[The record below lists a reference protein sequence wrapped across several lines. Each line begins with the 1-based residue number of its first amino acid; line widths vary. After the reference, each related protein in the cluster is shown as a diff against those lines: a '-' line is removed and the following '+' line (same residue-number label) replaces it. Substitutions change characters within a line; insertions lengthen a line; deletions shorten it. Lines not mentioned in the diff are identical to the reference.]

1 MQPCWN
7 TFSCGE
13 QLVRGA
19 FPMLRGAVLILRG
32 AFPILRGAFPILRGA
47 VLILRGAFPM
57 LRGAFPTV
65 FPATTVE
72 TLASPTSRRRVVLY
86 LPPIARGPGKGSQG
100 FLRHASTYR
109 GTRNSGCEEC

>member
-13 QLVRGA
+13 QLLRGA

-32 AFPILRGAFPILRGA
+32 AFPM
-47 VLILRGAFPM
+47 LRGAFPM
-57 LRGAFPTV
+57 LRGVFPIVRGAFPTVRGAFPTV